1 MSGHGVA
8 TVMQLLPSSYS
19 LASSLRTYNESW
31 CTRELITLLG
41 RFYFWRSLLHCLR
54 SSTLTRDDTAF
65 AADYDQT
72 ISVLIVTDYLHISIQ
87 TWVISSLLMWTV
99 TTAFSHVTTLSD
111 IRLDIWLS
119 TLHQSALLLKKSDNT
134 KRVSA
139 QPISLCILHLSSF
152 NRTKGLWLTQLLSNT
167 DGRMSKLAMRCC
179 W

>member
-1 MSGHGVA
+1 MLQLLQETSENNIDYYLIGGWGMSGHGVA

-119 TLHQSALLLKKSDNT
+119 TLHQSDLLLKKSDNT

-152 NRTKGLWLTQLLSNT
+152 S
-167 DGRMSKLAMRCC
+167 
-179 W
+179 